1 MVNKEVIRKRLNKL
15 DEYLWILYRM
25 QDYSFDDFIG
35 DPEHYGSTERFLH
48 LSIEVVND
56 IGNHIIADDAL
67 GNVDSYRDI
76 PSILHE
82 KKIITQE
89 MREKWIEIIGFRNTL
104 VHEYV
109 EIDRSIV
116 YRVLQNGLQD
126 LESLKRAF
134 AQFL

>member
-15 DEYLWILYRM
+15 DEYLGILYRM

-35 DPEHYGSTERFLH
+35 EPEHYGSAERFLQ
-48 LSIEVVND
+48 LSIEAVND
-56 IGNHIIADDAL
+56 IGNHIIANDAL
-67 GNVDSYRDI
+67 GNVDSYSDI
-76 PSILHE
+76 PSILC
-82 KKIITQE
+82 KKGFITQE
-89 MREKWIEIIGFRNTL
+89 MQEKWIQIIGFRNTL

-116 YRVLQNGLQD
+116 YQVLQNGLQD
-126 LESLKRAF
+126 LETLKRVF